1 MAICS
6 LSMLSRIAW
15 QICAHAM
22 CASIELALFDEGGW
36 TSSSCANPADAHRAR
51 CIKSGMRCNPGLRA
65 TCSRCCNR
73 ARSISSFS
81 IACNILLRL
90 SSRYSF
96 CSSRSLMATCNE
108 WQLSDWQEETGDEL
122 RLLVSRMQRNTY
134 ASCLPKF
141 GADSLIGRHFLEV
154 LQPVH
159 QERVVACSRVLSHR
173 PQTHAYRRM
182 TRWLARIGLTSKI
195 CPQAVLLHD

>member
-159 QERVVACSRVLSHR
+159 QGEGCGLQQSTISPSSDTCISSHDSMASENR
-173 PQTHAYRRM
+173 PHQQDMPPGCA
-182 TRWLARIGLTSKI
+182 S
-195 CPQAVLLHD
+195 P